1 MSLVKA
7 FRIIDDLEDLFRDY
21 RGMNTKDVIKQLR
34 ALRIELAD
42 EFSRKEELP
51 VGEIVTPLVSEEET
65 KAETPKGTADTPSV
79 KTPNSNY
86 TDKITIDDLRL
97 AMLQESIGFPQ
108 FIANLQKIYEIP
120 NKDLADALSVNP
132 ATVCNWKNGKA
143 KPLDSVKMRVC
154 KVLRERYNIPPEV
167 SRKYLGV

>member
-21 RGMNTKDVIKQLR
+21 RGMNTKDVVKQLR

-42 EFSRKEELP
+42 EFSRKEELL
-51 VGEIVTPLVSEEET
+51 VGEIVTPFVSEEET
-65 KAETPKGTADTPSV
+65 KAETPKETADTSSV
-79 KTPNSNY
+79 KTPNY

-154 KVLRERYNIPPEV
+154 KILRERYNIPPEV